1 MTKFEV
7 GSPILARIHNERNL
21 TKGECYFVG
30 FLEGILAN
38 KRIDNTEVEPLLE
51 TCQAFCEN
59 FNDDDAREILTEA
72 AQDYVDTVSELLQLI
87 GCIVEC
93 RLGKIDTTCP
103 KSSANRLLGFCAGV
117 ACDGVITINEV
128 RSLLD
133 RLSAPSDLQ
142 EDLRVM
148 ALKRICA
155 EALEDDLVDSDEERE
170 IADWIA
176 RLVGDSYS
184 DTGLTTFGSS
194 PVLDDNVEFDLSNL
208 HRDEVFVLTGNFEA
222 CSRADFAEALNAR
235 GLNQA
240 RSVSKKVSYVIV
252 GNEAARD
259 WRLASMG
266 TKMQRAFQLKSQGH
280 PIKIVSESKFRKLFE
295 GAGLGA

>member
-1 MTKFEV
+1 MAKFEV
-7 GSPILARIHNERNL
+7 GSSILARIHNERNL

-30 FLEGILAN
+30 FLEGVLAN

-59 FNDDDAREILTEA
+59 FDDDDAREVLIEA

-87 GCIVEC
+87 DCIVEC
-93 RLGKIDTTCP
+93 RLQKIDATCP

-117 ACDGVITINEV
+117 ACDGVITVNEV
-128 RSLLD
+128 RSLLK

-142 EDLRVM
+142 EDLRVA
-148 ALKRICA
+148 ALKRVCL
-155 EALEDDLVDSDEERE
+155 EALEDGLIDDDEERE

-194 PVLDDNVEFDLSNL
+194 PVLDDSAEFKLSEM
-208 HRDEVFVLTGNFEA
+208 RRGEIFVLTGNFEI
-222 CSRADFAEALNAR
+222 CSRADFAETLTAM

-240 RSVSKKVSYVIV
+240 RSVSKKVSYVVV
-252 GNEAARD
+252 GSEAARD

-266 TKMQRAFQLKSQGH
+266 TKMQRAFQLKGQGH
-280 PIKIVSESKFRKLFE
+280 PIKIVSESSFRRLFE
-295 GAGLGA
+295 GVGA

>member
-7 GSPILARIHNERNL
+7 GSPILAKIHNERNL

-142 EDLRVM
+142 EDL
-148 ALKRICA
+148 
-155 EALEDDLVDSDEERE
+155 RE